1 MLTTIR
7 LREIYVEIQNQLFY
21 LIPEK
26 WSKICLYASVI
37 KQLNNL
43 ETGEMFF
50 YYFPKGMLKKNPV
63 NVYEVPT
70 KFNVNE
76 KDYLILVDKLYETIK
91 KLIAEFKRNNHELWS
106 NLTIIIENSKFTIK
120 YNYEDLLGSKYS
132 SYDRH
137 IIWKY
142 EYLNMPI
149 EIVSR
154 KDRKMLESY
163 FEEKETKNMKV
174 EEYSEGMYNNKTHNI
189 IEYNKQQNAF
199 ATRQKEAHDAKNS
212 ISIIERK
219 TKKDKYELHKMKV
232 EKEKSKS
239 IENEVK
245 KQESKNQI
253 LNFH

>member
-76 KDYLILVDKLYETIK
+76 KDYLVLVDKLYETIK
-91 KLIAEFKRNNHELWS
+91 KLIDEFKRN
-106 NLTIIIENSKFTIK
+106 
-120 YNYEDLLGSKYS
+120 
-132 SYDRH
+132 
-137 IIWKY
+137 
-142 EYLNMPI
+142 
-149 EIVSR
+149 
-154 KDRKMLESY
+154 
-163 FEEKETKNMKV
+163 
-174 EEYSEGMYNNKTHNI
+174 
-189 IEYNKQQNAF
+189 
-199 ATRQKEAHDAKNS
+199 
-212 ISIIERK
+212 
-219 TKKDKYELHKMKV
+219 
-232 EKEKSKS
+232 
-239 IENEVK
+239 
-245 KQESKNQI
+245 
-253 LNFH
+253 